1 MDEEVERHRLIRDS
15 LELELQAL
23 RQRLASVENITENV
37 DSGNSN
43 VEHTEEHISRSVM
56 LLSSL
61 IWNISYLRLLS
72 LGLKERKYSDVD
84 SCIVGY

>member
-61 IWNISYLRLLS
+61 IWNISYLCLLS
-72 LGLKERKYSDVD
+72 L
-84 SCIVGY
+84 